1 MENSPKFLGDPGMK
15 FLGQYTYTVP
25 AEQFV
30 AVAVVV
36 TAVGAAV
43 VVTVVVDAVVVYFCY
58 CCCCCMMYRL
68 IRGKDREE

>member
-1 MENSPKFLGDPGMK
+1 MEKLPKFLGDPGMK
-15 FLGQYTYTVP
+15 FLGQYTYIVP

-43 VVTVVVDAVVVYFCY
+43 VVTATVVVDAVVPLLLLLLHDVPSNTW
-58 CCCCCMMYRL
+58 
-68 IRGKDREE
+68 

>member
-1 MENSPKFLGDPGMK
+1 MEKLPKFLGDPGMK

-30 AVAVVV
+30 AVAVV

>member
-1 MENSPKFLGDPGMK
+1 MEKLPKFLGDPGMK

-43 VVTVVVDAVVVYFCY
+43 VVTATVVVDAVVPLLLLLLHDVPSNTW
-58 CCCCCMMYRL
+58 
-68 IRGKDREE
+68 